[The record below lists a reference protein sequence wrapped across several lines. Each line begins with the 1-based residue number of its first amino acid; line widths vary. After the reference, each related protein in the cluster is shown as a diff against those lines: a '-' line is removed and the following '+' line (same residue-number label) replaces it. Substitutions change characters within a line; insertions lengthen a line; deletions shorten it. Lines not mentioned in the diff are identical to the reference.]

1 MAPLSVQ
8 IMLICFSVQLTWVSE
23 TCTLLAST
31 ELAKDV
37 PGAEEMVERHQE
49 LKTEI
54 DAREEK

>member
-1 MAPLSVQ
+1 
-8 IMLICFSVQLTWVSE
+8 
-23 TCTLLAST
+23 LLAST